1 MGKLLAMNNLLRTI
15 VTAGMCVFV
24 AAGAGCAAP
33 QATPATPADPAAPTA
48 ARLRPLDWSPFAAS
62 LAGVSAERTAA
73 IDALMATATT
83 VDVQAAMKGGALTA
97 EDLTLYFLSRTR
109 QHDERLR
116 SYLELNPRAL
126 DEARASDARRRAGTL
141 LGPLDGIPVSLKD
154 NIETAA
160 PLHTT
165 AGAEIL
171 LDNVAAKDAPLVA
184 QLRAGGAVILGKA
197 NLSEFAGVITF
208 GPLNGGFTAVGG
220 ATVNPHGRYPT
231 SGSSSGSAVGVAA
244 SLAMVS
250 VGSETSGS
258 LIGPSAWNG
267 VVGMKPSRS
276 LVNGAGVVPLV
287 LYNDSPGPVG
297 RNVTD
302 VAALLDAI
310 DTVSVNYVAGLRADA
325 LDGVTVGVLS
335 TDIAANPDNTPLLQG
350 ASASLA
356 ALGARLRPATLAPTP
371 AWGRYET
378 FLTYLSGG
386 IRYDMMPYVAAR
398 SRTVKT
404 VEDLMAYNAAD
415 ASRRIPSGQELLEL
429 LAPPSAGLSGADYA
443 ALAARLRQAATDTL
457 EATFRKTGADVLVS
471 FETTHSELYATAGY
485 PAITVPLGLRVRGSV
500 LHQAKLSSVGM
511 PAGITFIGKP
521 GEDAKLLAYAYAFEQ
536 ATNLRVQPVLK

>member
-1 MGKLLAMNNLLRTI
+1 MKSVTRTFVVAGLCALA
-15 VTAGMCVFV
+15 V
-24 AAGAGCAAP
+24 AAAISAAP
-33 QATPATPADPAAPTA
+33 QTKPAPAGTPRLRALDWTPFEAAIGRFPADKATA
-48 ARLRPLDWSPFAAS
+48 IGAS
-62 LAGVSAERTAA
+62 LAK
-73 IDALMATATT
+73 ATII
-83 VDVQAAMKGGALTA
+83 DVQSAMKSGALTA
-97 EDLTLYFLSRTR
+97 EDLALYFLSRTKR
-109 QHDERLR
+109 YDDRLR
-116 SYLELNPRAL
+116 TCLELNPRAL
-126 DEARASDARRRAGTL
+126 DEARASDARRKAGAL
-141 LGPLDGIPVSLKD
+141 LGPLDGIPVSVKD

-160 PLHTT
+160 PMHTT

-171 LDNVAAKDAPLVA
+171 LANVAAKDAPLVA
-184 QLRAGGAVILGKA
+184 QLRARGAIILGKA

-220 ATVNPHGRYPT
+220 ETVNPHGHYPT
-231 SGSSSGSAVGVAA
+231 SGSSSGSAAGVAA
-244 SLAMVS
+244 FLAMVS

-258 LIGPSAWNG
+258 LVGPSAWNG
-267 VVGMKPSRS
+267 VVGMKPSRN

-310 DTVSVNYVAGLRADA
+310 DTATVDYVAGLRADA
-325 LDGVTVGVLS
+325 LDGVTVGVLG

-356 ALGARLRPATLAPTP
+356 ALGARLRPATPVQTP
-371 AWGRYET
+371 AWGDYAT

-415 ASRRIPSGQELLEL
+415 APRRIPSGQGLLEL
-429 LAPPSAGLSGADYA
+429 LVPASAGLSAADYA

-457 EATFRKTGADVLVS
+457 ETTFRKTGAEVLVS

-485 PAITVPLGLRVRGSV
+485 PAITVPLGLRVKGSV
-500 LHQAKLSSVGM
+500 LSQAKVSSVGM
-511 PAGITFIGKP
+511 PAGITFIGKA

-536 ATNLRVQPVLK
+536 ATNLRVQPALR